1 MNRTAGYAATTFI
14 VLGLILLAAYAYFLY
29 APLPNPPPLSGHA
42 KSLTMRIGTR
52 VRQYMEYVP
61 ADLPAG
67 APLLIVLHGR
77 LMTGNMMREMTGYE
91 FDQAADREH
100 FAVLYPDGY
109 RRSWYDCRKDREETA
124 RLEHVDDPGFIRAL
138 VAKENADLKTDT
150 HKVFVVGYSNGGH
163 LAMHLAELSPSP
175 VAAVAVF
182 ATSLPVRAESDC
194 PQSTSTPPVMMVDGT
209 DDPISPFGGGEVNI
223 FGLQKMG
230 DVMPATASAAVLARR
245 NGVQSAETTA
255 DLPHRRADDP
265 THVRAMSW
273 SRGGR
278 PYVVLYE
285 VIGGGHVVPQPGY
298 RYPRLFGRTSNDID
312 GPAVAVAFFLHR

>member
-1 MNRTAGYAATTFI
+1 MNRTAGYAAIAFI
-14 VLGLILLAAYAYFLY
+14 GLGLILLAAYAYFLY

-42 KSLTMRIGTR
+42 RSQTMRIGTR
-52 VRQYMEYVP
+52 VRQYVEYVP

-77 LMTGNMMREMTGYE
+77 LMNGNMMREMTGYE

-138 VAKENADLKTDT
+138 VAKENADLKIDT
-150 HKVFVVGYSNGGH
+150 HKVFVVGFSNGGH
-163 LAMHLAELSPSP
+163 LAMQLAELSPSP
-175 VAAVAVF
+175 AAAVAVF

-194 PQSTSTPPVMMVDGT
+194 PQATSTPPVMMVDGT

-230 DVMPATASAAVLARR
+230 DVMSATASAAVLARR

-255 DLPHRRADDP
+255 DLPHRYADDP

-273 SRGGR
+273 SRGGK

-285 VIGGGHVVPQPGY
+285 VIGGGHVVPQPEY
-298 RYPRLFGRTSNDID
+298 RYPRLFGRTSKDID
-312 GPAVAVAFFLHR
+312 GPAMAVAFFLKR